1 MGYFNRD
8 GYKETNGYTYDDYD
22 TTVTEGIIG
31 VRFKGEFV
39 SKDGSR
45 FSPYMRLSYVNVLSG
60 DDVTI
65 DEIRYGNKSLFT
77 EKFDDDYFAADLGMT
92 LYTAGNFDMSLNYNG
107 RFGDDS
113 DSHGGWLRLEW
124 KK

>member
-1 MGYFNRD
+1 M
-8 GYKETNGYTYDDYD
+8 
-22 TTVTEGIIG
+22 
-31 VRFKGEFV
+31 RFKGEFI

-45 FSPYMRLSYVNVLSG
+45 FSPYLRLSYVNVLSE

-65 DEIRYGNKSLFT
+65 DQSWYGNKSWFI
-77 EKFDDDYFAADLGMT
+77 EKLDDYFAADLGMT

-113 DSHGGWLRLEW
+113 ESHGGWLRLEW
-124 KK
+124 KQ